1 MVNTIE
7 LPWCVYNDADELVAR
22 FAGEREAWRYANET
36 TAQLYV
42 EDGCFYVEHADV
54 QPSPMI

>member
-7 LPWCVYNDADELVAR
+7 LQWCVYGDDDELVAR
-22 FAGEREAWRYANET
+22 FANEREAWNYANEA
-36 TAQLYV
+36 TARLYV

-54 QPSPMI
+54 EPIQ